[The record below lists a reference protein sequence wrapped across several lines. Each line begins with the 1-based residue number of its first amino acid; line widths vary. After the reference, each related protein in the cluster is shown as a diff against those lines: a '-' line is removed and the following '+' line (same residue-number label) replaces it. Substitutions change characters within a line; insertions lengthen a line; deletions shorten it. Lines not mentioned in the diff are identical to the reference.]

1 MKITTN
7 NYCDGEAAKELAM
20 SAHLASGDKRHRG
33 HHLLV
38 TAVDH
43 FSIPSPNGQ
52 HVCLVFEPM
61 REPLWL
67 FKRRLSAGKITP
79 STLPLFKLYIRGML
93 YALDYLH
100 TDRHV
105 IHTGSSA
112 FQKLVLQVHP
122 ADHYNLDLKLDN
134 ILMAF
139 EHTSLLE
146 QFVESQSANP
156 MPRKVIG
163 EDAIY
168 LCHNDFGD
176 LQEEH
181 LQNVVP
187 KIADFGLAQRGDG
200 GEPLLHPIQPNHCH
214 APEVLL
220 GTSWSYSADIW
231 NFGVI
236 LWDLLGGRELFLG
249 RPENVPD
256 GNEYSAAHHL
266 AEMIAFIGPVPR
278 RLIQRQRDMRH
289 WCWEPRIPNA
299 KGDMCNNAEDY
310 FGGPF
315 FDDHGKFMYES
326 MIPFHRQL
334 GKEVPD
340 CIVSEDL
347 ERFLK
352 FLKRMLC
359 WLPEERATA
368 GELAQDPWLF
378 S

>member
-1 MKITTN
+1 MHSVAARNCALRYQPCTGKLALPKALPLDKPIDEEQIPGYQRRNFFHPNPGDKIGDAYVLKAKVGWGSSSTVWLAQKDRTWFWQKKYFAIKITTN

-20 SAHLASGDKRHRG
+20 SAHLASGNKRHRG
-33 HHLLV
+33 HHLLI

-43 FSIPSPNGQ
+43 FTIPSPNGQ

-67 FKRRLSAGKITP
+67 FKSRLSAGKITS

-100 TDRHV
+100 TDRHKC
-105 IHTGSSA
+105 
-112 FQKLVLQVHP
+112 FLQGRA
-122 ADHYNLDLKLDN
+122 ADHHHLDLKLDN

-139 EHTSLLE
+139 EHNSVLE
-146 QFVESQSANP
+146 RFVESQSANP

-256 GNEYSAAHHL
+256 RNEYSAAHHL
-266 AEMIAFIGPVPR
+266 AEMIALIGPVPR

-289 WCWEPRIPNA
+289 
-299 KGDMCNNAEDY
+299 
-310 FGGPF
+310 
-315 FDDHGKFMYES
+315 
-326 MIPFHRQL
+326 
-334 GKEVPD
+334 
-340 CIVSEDL
+340 
-347 ERFLK
+347 
-352 FLKRMLC
+352 
-359 WLPEERATA
+359 
-368 GELAQDPWLF
+368 
-378 S
+378 

>member
-1 MKITTN
+1 
-7 NYCDGEAAKELAM
+7 
-20 SAHLASGDKRHRG
+20 
-33 HHLLV
+33 
-38 TAVDH
+38 
-43 FSIPSPNGQ
+43 
-52 HVCLVFEPM
+52 
-61 REPLWL
+61 
-67 FKRRLSAGKITP
+67 
-79 STLPLFKLYIRGML
+79 ML

-105 IHTGSSA
+105 IHT
-112 FQKLVLQVHP
+112 
-122 ADHYNLDLKLDN
+122 DLKLDN

-139 EHTSLLE
+139 EHSSVLE
-146 QFVESQSANP
+146 RFVESQSANP
-156 MPRKVIG
+156 MPRKAIG
-163 EDAIY
+163 EDTIY

-200 GEPLLHPIQPNHCH
+200 GERLLHPIQPNHCH

-236 LWDLLGGRELFLG
+236 LLDLLGGRELFLG

-256 GNEYSAAHHL
+256 RNEYSAAHHL
-266 AEMIAFIGPVPR
+266 AEMIALIGPVPR

-315 FDDHGKFMYES
+315 FDGHGKFMYES
-326 MIPFHRQL
+326 FIPFHRQL

-378 S
+378 SSS